1 MSRLR
6 SLLVLCILCAAFV
19 SLEARQAGKSLRS
32 SDDHAVHAPPAKEL
46 AEVTTTQTPEVKT
59 GFRAMY
65 YGILIT
71 FGIMWTVYFF
81 LYYFEYDYGGN
92 YAFWAMSY
100 ITLVLLIALG
110 LGKYFTASILTG
122 LLATSILLLIALA
135 GFAVM
140 STITS
145 PDRFEGDKSNMG
157 RTRLEAGHH

>member
-1 MSRLR
+1 MSRIR
-6 SLLVLCILCAAFV
+6 SILVLCILCAAFA
-19 SLEARQAGKSLRS
+19 SLEAKQAGKTIRS
-32 SDDHAVHAPPAKEL
+32 ASDHVVQPSAAKEL
-46 AEVTTTQTPEVKT
+46 AEVTTATTEAKT

-81 LYYFEYDYGGN
+81 LYYFEYDYAGN

-122 LLATSILLLIALA
+122 LLATAILLLIALG
-135 GFAVM
+135 GFAAM
-140 STITS
+140 SSITS
-145 PDRFEGDKSNMG
+145 PDRFEGDKTNMG
-157 RTRLEAGHH
+157 RTRLEGGHH